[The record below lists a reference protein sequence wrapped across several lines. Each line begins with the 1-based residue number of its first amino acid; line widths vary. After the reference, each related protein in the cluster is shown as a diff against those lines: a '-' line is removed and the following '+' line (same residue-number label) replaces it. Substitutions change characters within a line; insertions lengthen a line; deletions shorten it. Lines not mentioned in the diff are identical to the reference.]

1 VTITAAKLQPLS
13 TKAFYPLFIIF
24 KILTRMNFH
33 WLYLV
38 GLANKIRHVD
48 EKREVL
54 HEVNELKSMQN
65 QSDRLK

>member
-1 VTITAAKLQPLS
+1 
-13 TKAFYPLFIIF
+13 
-24 KILTRMNFH
+24 MNFH